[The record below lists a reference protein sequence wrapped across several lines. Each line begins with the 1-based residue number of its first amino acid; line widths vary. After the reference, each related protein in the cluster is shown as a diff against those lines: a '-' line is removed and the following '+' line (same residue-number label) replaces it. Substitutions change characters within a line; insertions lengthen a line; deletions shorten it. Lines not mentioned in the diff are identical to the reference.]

1 VVADDRTR
9 GRAARRW
16 PGVIW
21 CAAAAVAGTAGLHPP
36 LAAADEPSISILT
49 TRPQPMMTN
58 LGDAY
63 GSIRLGPDR
72 DAFEAASAA
81 LAEHHDLDFRE
92 TPLRDA
98 VATIAEKAGVR
109 IVFDHESLD
118 DVAIDIDATMVSGSF
133 EDMSLRAI
141 LREVL
146 GDTDLDM
153 VFRNERFVVTTV
165 DAAAE
170 HSARVF
176 YPVLAGTDVD
186 ELIMLIER
194 TVAPDSWDT
203 VGGKGAIAAVPGQ
216 MGTGL
221 VVRQTEA
228 VHEEIAGLLAGLDAA
243 LWTADVAEEGVA
255 PRLVRAYPVA
265 DPVVRES
272 AAEQLVGICNDSL
285 PRAADPQATVDVVG
299 DALVVRSRSRA
310 FHVMAAQVLAAL
322 QGVDAI
328 LIEGDDDAHKP
339 ADEDAR
345 DAHATGFRGAGF
357 RREGV
362 PWTSPAPASSPAAAS
377 SASTS
382 ASTTGS

>member
-1 VVADDRTR
+1 MVADDRTR
-9 GRAARRW
+9 TRVTRRW

-21 CAAAAVAGTAGLHPP
+21 CAAAAVAGMAGLHPP
-36 LAAADEPSISILT
+36 LSVADEPSISILT
-49 TRPQPMMTN
+49 TRPQPMMAN

-63 GSIRLGPDR
+63 ASIRLGPDR

-118 DVAIDIDATMVSGSF
+118 DIAIDIDATMVSGSF

-165 DAAAE
+165 DTAAE

-186 ELIMLIER
+186 ELVMLIER

-228 VHEEIAGLLAGLDAA
+228 VHEEIAGLLTGLDAA

-299 DALVVRSRSRA
+299 DSLVVRSRSRA

-322 QGVDAI
+322 QGVDTI
-328 LIEGDDDAHKP
+328 LIEEDDEAHKP
-339 ADEDAR
+339 AGEDAP
-345 DAHATGFRGAGF
+345 DAHATGLRETGL
-357 RREGV
+357 RREGL
-362 PWTSPAPASSPAAAS
+362 PRTSPPPASSPAAAS
-377 SASTS
+377 SRSTS
-382 ASTTGS
+382 TSTTGS